1 MEKTLLGTDHSTPID
16 VILNL
21 CQFKLNQGS
30 LRKLV
35 HLLFMSPP
43 GHHYCTHD
51 GY

>member
-21 CQFKLNQGS
+21 CQFIKLNQGS

-35 HLLFMSPP
+35 HLLFMSPQ

-51 GY
+51 